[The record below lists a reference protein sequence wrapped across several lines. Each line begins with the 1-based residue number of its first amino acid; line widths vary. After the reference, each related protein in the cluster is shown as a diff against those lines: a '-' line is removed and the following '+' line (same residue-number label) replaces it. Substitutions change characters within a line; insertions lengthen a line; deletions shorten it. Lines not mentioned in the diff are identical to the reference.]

1 MFGHGLT
8 YSSHPI
14 GCAVAI
20 KNIELMEN
28 GVLDNALELGPVF
41 QEKLK
46 TLLDLPIVGDVRG
59 QGLMACIECIADYNE
74 ENPLAL
80 DLKVGEIIDKH
91 CQKLGLLL
99 RPSINMCILSPPLII
114 NKNDIDKIVSILRQG
129 IIQSMEELK
138 SKDLWHN

>member
-28 GVLDNALELGPVF
+28 GILENALELGPVF

-59 QGLMACIECIADYNE
+59 GLN
-74 ENPLAL
+74 
-80 DLKVGEIIDKH
+80 
-91 CQKLGLLL
+91 GLY
-99 RPSINMCILSPPLII
+99 RMCC
-114 NKNDIDKIVSILRQG
+114 
-129 IIQSMEELK
+129 
-138 SKDLWHN
+138 